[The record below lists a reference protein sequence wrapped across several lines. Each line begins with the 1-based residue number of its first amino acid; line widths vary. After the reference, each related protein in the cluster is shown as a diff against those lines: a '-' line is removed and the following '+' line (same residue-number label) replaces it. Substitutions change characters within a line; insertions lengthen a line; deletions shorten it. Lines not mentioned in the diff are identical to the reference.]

1 MDRLLGVADKPA
13 GMPVADYERLLE
25 AALQAEIKETEAGT
39 KRILQLASR
48 IRRSFTL

>member
-1 MDRLLGVADKPA
+1 VADKPK

-39 KRILQLASR
+39 ERILQ
-48 IRRSFTL
+48 IIDGIDRRRKFQFTL